1 MTPNADA
8 QAPAVIDRDS
18 PFDRAAALRRTEG
31 DEELLAE
38 MARIFLS
45 DCPRLISQL
54 RTAVSHGDP
63 TAIEHGAHEI
73 KGCVG
78 NFAAGQAFAAA
89 ARLEGLGCANQ
100 MADVGEAARLLEA
113 ELERLTQALGR
124 LIALPD

>member
-8 QAPAVIDRDS
+8 QAPAGTDRDS

-31 DEELLAE
+31 DEELLSE

-45 DCPRLISQL
+45 DCPRLISHL
-54 RTAVSHGDP
+54 RAAISHGDP
-63 TAIEHGAHEI
+63 TAIEHGAHEL

-78 NFAAGQAFAAA
+78 NFAADKAFAAA
-89 ARLEGLGCANQ
+89 ARLEALGRAKQ

-113 ELERLTQALGR
+113 ELERLTQALRR
-124 LIALPD
+124 LITLPE